1 MAQAC
6 LRWQRSLYPWL
17 IEFGLEQSE
26 ADPSVFYMRAEADAH
41 RHKDANTTADVL
53 YVGCYV
59 GDLFILYEHND
70 NDSLYSKFTAALKQ
84 RWRVEDEGP
93 VTDLLNIQIEREGD
107 TITLKQTSYITKLCG
122 EYFSGSAS
130 SHTRLRGA
138 TSMDIRECIIE
149 ATADGASPASPA
161 LASKYKRLVG
171 ALLYCAT
178 QTRPDVAYPVS
189 MLCRAMSWPTA
200 ALMDAALRVLA
211 YLYKH

>member
-1 MAQAC
+1 MRRWDSEAAYLQGELEIGESVDCSAPPGHPTSGDDGSIVVWRAQRPVYGMAQAC

-93 VTDLLNIQIEREGD
+93 VSLG
-107 TITLKQTSYITKLCG
+107 
-122 EYFSGSAS
+122 
-130 SHTRLRGA
+130 
-138 TSMDIRECIIE
+138 
-149 ATADGASPASPA
+149 
-161 LASKYKRLVG
+161 
-171 ALLYCAT
+171 
-178 QTRPDVAYPVS
+178 PV
-189 MLCRAMSWPTA
+189 
-200 ALMDAALRVLA
+200 
-211 YLYKH
+211 